1 MAVRANDAAGAQNGD
16 APHHA
21 KQGIERF
28 PGELFPV
35 PHGNFRQPA
44 PFPHAGACQIVRNH
58 APRSVVDGPFVLLA
72 VQARQR
78 AQAYASAGAQDEE
91 GPANGQ
97 EIIFPGGL
105 LRHGCAYARFQHG
118 SMGAVRVVPSVLDDA
133 GEPRRA
139 VCQRKRSRLP
149 VREKQGKRSVDFFPV
164 QRFPCGRDG
173 GGGIGSWWKIL
184 SGAAG
189 GGGRTWMGDGFL
201 ECGKLRRRAG
211 FPEWR
216 AGWSRPGRSRRAARP
231 GQSAGRGTS
240 RSAAWIPRR

>member
-1 MAVRANDAAGAQNGD
+1 MY
-16 APHHA
+16 
-21 KQGIERF
+21 K
-28 PGELFPV
+28 
-35 PHGNFRQPA
+35 RQ
-44 PFPHAGACQIVRNH
+44 
-58 APRSVVDGPFVLLA
+58 

-173 GGGIGSWWKIL
+173 GGGIGSCGKSFPERDVYKRQGVYGRL
-184 SGAAG
+184 FLFSPEAFFFFPDKTSGAE
-189 GGGRTWMGDGFL
+189 RT
-201 ECGKLRRRAG
+201 EQVARTKEERARSSSSSVIRKCGLA
-211 FPEWR
+211 
-216 AGWSRPGRSRRAARP
+216 PG
-231 GQSAGRGTS
+231 
-240 RSAAWIPRR
+240 